1 MQKEDLKQIKGIFDE
16 SFEDGVIKYIKP
28 SFDDVYKKIDH
39 VEQRLEKKIDHVEQ
53 RLEKKIDH
61 VDNQMVTKDYLDEK
75 LADLKGDTVV
85 RDRKIDEKALI
96 ANRAL
101 RRKGLL
107 VQEEERRIIELKI
120 FPTLDDLKPEAVN
133 S

>member
-28 SFDDVYKKIDH
+28 SFDDVY
-39 VEQRLEKKIDHVEQ
+39 KKIDHVEQ